1 MLSFLN
7 QSTSINSC
15 AYLNTSSYVL
25 LCKVLHKYRV
35 LYVVIVARKLV
46 NNLVRDCSYS
56 DFHEDYRKMTVELC
70 RDLEETLLTRKYV
83 SHS

>member
-35 LYVVIVARKLV
+35 LYVVTVARKFV

-56 DFHEDYRKMTVELC
+56 DFHEDYRKMTVE
-70 RDLEETLLTRKYV
+70 RGLEETLLTRKYV